1 MVGQGSPWRVWLV
14 IGAVAGW
21 GAMSDA
27 TGLAQTHRSTPVMRE
42 DAELADVFF
51 LDPDRGWA
59 VGDRGAIWATDNG
72 GRHWRMQMSGV
83 DCRLESVHFVDDH
96 HGWAVGGNIE
106 PLTHRGSA
114 VVLATAD
121 GGQTWKRIEAATLP
135 RLRQVRFRDR
145 QVGWAC
151 GDGSPMYPAGMFQT
165 DDGGLSWATL
175 PLDGGGHWLASDMN
189 ERGEAISADRD
200 GRVWRLSSSGQRPC
214 DAPPVIGSRIRR
226 LKMTGGGTGFIVG
239 DRGLL
244 LRTADHGLSWRPATL
259 PLSEEAARQCDWRA
273 VALWGAHVWIAGAPG
288 NLVLHSADGGD
299 TWQTHATAQP
309 LPIRAVTFIDEYRG
323 WAVGSLG
330 TILATRDGGQSWR
343 PQRQGG
349 GRAAMLALFSEA
361 ESVPLEA
368 ISLLAGEDGYLS
380 AVELVNHRGLE
391 IRETAEVD
399 LVARSREAM
408 ISAGASAADVM
419 AGFPLR
425 QRGLDFTAERTLAS
439 WEFLHRGEAR
449 ERLIESLAA
458 RIRQWRPNVV
468 LTEPLQVAGDGTL
481 TQMLNQAV
489 LSAVERA
496 ADPRAFPAQTQQLGL
511 APWAVD
517 KVFCAETD
525 SRLTGTILVTARL
538 SANLGCSL
546 VDQAATARGLIHD
559 RYTVAPASYRFR
571 PLVNRLAHVSDHR
584 DMFTG
589 INLPH
594 GSEARRIRGASVGGN
609 LGELARSVQRQRSVQ
624 QLLARGASS
633 TDATASTNA
642 AWLGQVDELLSGLSE
657 NHCAELLAQLAQQYA
672 EQGQWELAMEV
683 HLRLLRRAPRHAYA
697 SASYLWLAKYA
708 ASAEVARAM
717 KDRHGMLEA
726 GQAVAGQ
733 AAEEAGGKALRTGV
747 VRTGYTTPFG
757 PTVVADARIAS
768 EAGIDDSKNRPAGY
782 GSAGYGSAASMSL
795 MDRGRIRTHILQLG
809 REVQASRPTLFAD
822 PRWRSPLA
830 VVQRW
835 QGLDAEA
842 QTAWQAMSRGR
853 DDGGW
858 AERAAA
864 ELWLSDEQGRP
875 PAPQMVCSA
884 TVAKPR
890 LDGKLDEP
898 FWAAATPANLA
909 SGLSDDADWPA
920 EVRMAHDQDF
930 LYVAVQCRKAAGVDY
945 SPSAETRPRDADLSA
960 RDRVDIL
967 LDIDR
972 DASTFFRLTVDYRG
986 WTREQCWESLGWNPN
1001 WYVAAAETETAWT
1014 IEAAIPRDELN
1025 SSAWQPM
1032 ETWLVGLQRTV
1043 PNVGFQSWTPH
1054 SAAEPMPQGFGLL
1067 RFE

>member
-1 MVGQGSPWRVWLV
+1 
-14 IGAVAGW
+14 
-21 GAMSDA
+21 
-27 TGLAQTHRSTPVMRE
+27 
-42 DAELADVFF
+42 
-51 LDPDRGWA
+51 
-59 VGDRGAIWATDNG
+59 
-72 GRHWRMQMSGV
+72 
-83 DCRLESVHFVDDH
+83 
-96 HGWAVGGNIE
+96 
-106 PLTHRGSA
+106 
-114 VVLATAD
+114 
-121 GGQTWKRIEAATLP
+121 
-135 RLRQVRFRDR
+135 
-145 QVGWAC
+145 
-151 GDGSPMYPAGMFQT
+151 
-165 DDGGLSWATL
+165 
-175 PLDGGGHWLASDMN
+175 
-189 ERGEAISADRD
+189 
-200 GRVWRLSSSGQRPC
+200 
-214 DAPPVIGSRIRR
+214 
-226 LKMTGGGTGFIVG
+226 
-239 DRGLL
+239 
-244 LRTADHGLSWRPATL
+244 
-259 PLSEEAARQCDWRA
+259 
-273 VALWGAHVWIAGAPG
+273 
-288 NLVLHSADGGD
+288 VLHSADGGA

-399 LVARSREAM
+399 SVARSREAM

-489 LSAVERA
+489 LAAVERA

-624 QLLARGASS
+624 QFLARGASS

-726 GQAVAGQ
+726 GQAVVGQ

-782 GSAGYGSAASMSL
+782 GSAASMSL

-835 QGLDAEA
+835 QGLNAEA

-1014 IEAAIPRDELN
+1014 IEAAIPRDELT